1 MKERWKQKINEE
13 VFRKQQ
19 KEKKKTAKRSE
30 KNQGCRISGI
40 SLAISYKEVAVVFV
54 GLLRSSIISQGSL
67 FFYPFPQPR
76 VTLLVFVPIVYVSI
90 FGPR

>member
-76 VTLLVFVPIVYVSI
+76 VPLLVLFP
-90 FGPR
+90 